1 MSTEN
6 LPQSPEQSPEQPP
19 RKPRVAVVF
28 GGRSSEHGISVVTA
42 GAVLG
47 AIDRTK
53 YDVLPIGI
61 TRDGRWA
68 LTADEPE
75 RMAITDRRTPDVDE
89 LAESTEGGVVL
100 PVDPANREVVY
111 SEPGSVPKALGEV
124 DVVFPVLH
132 GPYGEDGTL
141 QGLLEL
147 SGVPYVGSGV
157 LASAV
162 GQDKEYMKAVFTSY
176 GLKVGP
182 YVVIR
187 PREWEQ
193 DRSGA
198 RAKIVDFA
206 GEHGWP
212 LFVKP
217 ARAGSSIGIT
227 KVDDLA
233 GLDEAIEEARRHDP
247 KILVEAALR
256 GREIECGV
264 LEFEDGPRASVPA
277 EIPPPSEHAYYDFE
291 AKYIDSTPG
300 IVPAPLTDEQ
310 TAEVRRLAVEA
321 FDAASCEGLV
331 RADFFLTEDDEFVIN
346 EINTMPGFTPIS
358 MYPQMW
364 QATGVGYPGGG
375 AGRARAP
382 RRRPGGLRCRS
393 RPRPPRRR
401 PPRGPPSRSM
411 ISGFPSPP
419 PAGGSVR
426 SAFRH
431 NSVTD
436 APGPGSAGTAAD
448 SPSSAEGQ
456 PATEIDR
463 RDRAGE
469 GLEMNDRT
477 GQGAGDAVH
486 LLDLGDHHATQLVD
500 GVGLGADDDVIGSC
514 HVLGL
519 DHSRDLADR
528 LGDGRRLADLRLD
541 QDVRLYHGTSRAATR
556 IMWGK
561 GTPRYRVAAPRGET
575 RGGRAVRAGVPR

>member
-6 LPQSPEQSPEQPP
+6 LPQSPEQPS

-28 GGRSSEHGISVVTA
+28 GGRSSEHGISMVTA
-42 GAVLG
+42 GAVLS
-47 AIDRTK
+47 AIDRTR

-61 TRDGRWA
+61 TREGRWV

-75 RMAITDRRTPDVDE
+75 RMAIADRRTPEVDDM
-89 LAESTEGGVVL
+89 AEPGDGGVVL
-100 PVDPANREVVY
+100 PVDPASREVVY

-162 GQDKEYMKAVFTSY
+162 GQDKEYMKRVCTSF

-187 PREWEQ
+187 PREWER
-193 DRSGA
+193 DTAAA
-198 RAKIVDFA
+198 RKKIVDFA

-227 KVDDLA
+227 KVDDLS
-233 GLDEAIEEARRHDP
+233 GLDEAIEEAQRHDP

-277 EIPPPSEHAYYDFE
+277 EIPPPDAHAYYDFE

-300 IVPAPLTDEQ
+300 VVPAPLTDEE
-310 TAEVRRLAVEA
+310 TAEVRRLAVDA

-331 RADFFLTEDDEFVIN
+331 RADFFLTEDGEFVIN

-364 QATGVGYPGGG
+364 QATGVSYPELVDRLIQ
-375 AGRARAP
+375 AAL
-382 RRRPGGLRCRS
+382 RRSTGLR
-393 RPRPPRRR
+393 
-401 PPRGPPSRSM
+401 
-411 ISGFPSPP
+411 
-419 PAGGSVR
+419 
-426 SAFRH
+426 
-431 NSVTD
+431 
-436 APGPGSAGTAAD
+436 
-448 SPSSAEGQ
+448 
-456 PATEIDR
+456 
-463 RDRAGE
+463 
-469 GLEMNDRT
+469 
-477 GQGAGDAVH
+477 
-486 LLDLGDHHATQLVD
+486 
-500 GVGLGADDDVIGSC
+500 
-514 HVLGL
+514 
-519 DHSRDLADR
+519 
-528 LGDGRRLADLRLD
+528 
-541 QDVRLYHGTSRAATR
+541 
-556 IMWGK
+556 
-561 GTPRYRVAAPRGET
+561 
-575 RGGRAVRAGVPR
+575 

>member
-6 LPQSPEQSPEQPP
+6 LPQSPEQPP

-42 GAVLG
+42 GAVLA

-61 TRDGRWA
+61 TGDGRWA

-75 RMAITDRRTPDVDE
+75 RMAITERRTPSVDQ
-89 LAESTEGGVVL
+89 LAETAEGAVVL
-100 PVDPANREVVY
+100 SVDPANREVVY

-147 SGVPYVGSGV
+147 SGVPYVGAGV

-162 GQDKEYMKAVFTSY
+162 GQDKEYMKRVFTSF

-187 PREWEQ
+187 PREWQRDEQ
-193 DRSGA
+193 AA
-198 RAKIVDFA
+198 RKKIVDFA

-227 KVDDLA
+227 KVDGPA
-233 GLDEAIEEARRHDP
+233 GLDEAIAEAQRHDP
-247 KILVEAALR
+247 KILVEAALT

-277 EIPPPSEHAYYDFE
+277 EIPPPSAHAYYDFE
-291 AKYIDSTPG
+291 AKYIDATPG
-300 IVPAPLTDEQ
+300 LVPAPLTAEE

-321 FDAASCEGLV
+321 FEAASCEGLV
-331 RADFFLTEDDEFVIN
+331 RADFFLTDDGEFVIN

-364 QATGVGYPGGG
+364 QKSGVSYPELVDRLLT
-375 AGRARAP
+375 AALN
-382 RRRPGGLRCRS
+382 RPTGLR
-393 RPRPPRRR
+393 
-401 PPRGPPSRSM
+401 
-411 ISGFPSPP
+411 
-419 PAGGSVR
+419 
-426 SAFRH
+426 
-431 NSVTD
+431 
-436 APGPGSAGTAAD
+436 
-448 SPSSAEGQ
+448 
-456 PATEIDR
+456 
-463 RDRAGE
+463 
-469 GLEMNDRT
+469 
-477 GQGAGDAVH
+477 
-486 LLDLGDHHATQLVD
+486 
-500 GVGLGADDDVIGSC
+500 
-514 HVLGL
+514 
-519 DHSRDLADR
+519 
-528 LGDGRRLADLRLD
+528 
-541 QDVRLYHGTSRAATR
+541 
-556 IMWGK
+556 
-561 GTPRYRVAAPRGET
+561 
-575 RGGRAVRAGVPR
+575 

>member
-1 MSTEN
+1 MSTQN
-6 LPQSPEQSPEQPP
+6 LPQSPEQPP

-42 GAVLG
+42 GAVLK

-68 LTADEPE
+68 LTADEPD
-75 RMAITDRRTPDVDE
+75 RMAIVDRRQPSVDQ
-89 LAESTEGGVVL
+89 LTDAAEGTVVL
-100 PVDPANREVVY
+100 PLDPANREVVY

-162 GQDKEYMKAVFTSY
+162 GQDKEYMKRVFTSF
-176 GLKVGP
+176 GLEVGP

-187 PREWEQ
+187 PREWEN
-193 DRSGA
+193 DESAA
-198 RAKIVDFA
+198 RKKIVDFA

-227 KVDDLA
+227 KVDGLA
-233 GLDEAIEEARRHDP
+233 GLDEAIAEARRHDP

-277 EIPPPSEHAYYDFE
+277 EIPPPDAHAYYDFE

-300 IVPAPLTDEQ
+300 VVPAPLTGEE

-321 FDAASCEGLV
+321 FEAAGCEGLV
-331 RADFFLTEDDEFVIN
+331 RADFFLTEDGGFVIN

-358 MYPQMW
+358 MYPKMW
-364 QATGVGYPGGG
+364 EATGLEYPELVDRLVQ
-375 AGRARAP
+375 AAL
-382 RRRPGGLRCRS
+382 RRRTGLR
-393 RPRPPRRR
+393 
-401 PPRGPPSRSM
+401 
-411 ISGFPSPP
+411 
-419 PAGGSVR
+419 
-426 SAFRH
+426 
-431 NSVTD
+431 
-436 APGPGSAGTAAD
+436 
-448 SPSSAEGQ
+448 
-456 PATEIDR
+456 
-463 RDRAGE
+463 
-469 GLEMNDRT
+469 
-477 GQGAGDAVH
+477 
-486 LLDLGDHHATQLVD
+486 
-500 GVGLGADDDVIGSC
+500 
-514 HVLGL
+514 
-519 DHSRDLADR
+519 
-528 LGDGRRLADLRLD
+528 
-541 QDVRLYHGTSRAATR
+541 
-556 IMWGK
+556 
-561 GTPRYRVAAPRGET
+561 
-575 RGGRAVRAGVPR
+575 